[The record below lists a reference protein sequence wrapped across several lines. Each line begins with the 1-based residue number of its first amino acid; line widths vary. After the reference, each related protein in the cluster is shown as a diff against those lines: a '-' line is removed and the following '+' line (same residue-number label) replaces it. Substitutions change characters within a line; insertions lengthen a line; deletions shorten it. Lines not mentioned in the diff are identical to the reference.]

1 MCNKGAKMKTPINIT
16 LIILLSFFMVGVM
29 YLVIKKNSIQINHL
43 QSKEKT
49 IDNERFS
56 SKDFMISKEELS
68 QKKILNEEE
77 IKISYDDEKLIQ
89 NIALLSDQQLEQKM
103 QQLRKLSQ
111 EQRLG
116 EIIQLKNT
124 QESVVKEAKKILEE
138 LAIMGLEA
146 TRRKFLKNDPELQ
159 DPIKAHSLS
168 LLEIRSALDE

>member
-1 MCNKGAKMKTPINIT
+1 MKTPINIT

-124 QESVVKEAKKILEE
+124 QESVVKEAKKISEE

>member
-1 MCNKGAKMKTPINIT
+1 MKTPINIT

-77 IKISYDDEKLIQ
+77 IKISYDDEQLIQ

-103 QQLRKLSQ
+103 QYLRKLSQ

-124 QESVVKEAKKILEE
+124 QENVVKEAKKILEE